1 MRRPLLA
8 ALAGLAVLAGC
19 GGGGDALS
27 KEDYEQELAGAAA
40 DLTQASQTLATEL
53 SSAMAGD
60 GGFDQAAED
69 LRAVRDQL
77 DETAGQLDDLDPPE
91 DAVEAHDRLVDA
103 LRAYS
108 DDLEDVQG
116 ALEEGS
122 EAAIAESLAGL
133 EGLESVDDLRRA
145 GSELEKLGY
154 TFET

>member
-27 KEDYEQELAGAAA
+27 KEDYEQELDGAAA

-108 DDLEDVQG
+108 VDLVDVQ
-116 ALEEGS
+116 
-122 EAAIAESLAGL
+122 
-133 EGLESVDDLRRA
+133 
-145 GSELEKLGY
+145 
-154 TFET
+154 